1 MTSVQSPSI
10 RGLSAAEAARRLA
23 DEGRNELP
31 APRRPAPWRL
41 LAGQLTHLFAM
52 ILWVAAVLAVAGGLA
67 PLAVAIVVIIIL
79 NGVFAF
85 AQEYRADR
93 AAERLRDL
101 LPAKVQVIRD
111 GAMSSIDATE
121 LVRDDLV
128 LLSAGD
134 RVSADLRLMTV
145 HALAVDESMLTG
157 ESVPVRPASGDQVY
171 AGTFVVQG
179 EAEAVV
185 AAVAGQT
192 RLAGIQTLTESAQ
205 RPASPLTVELHR
217 LIRVIAVIAV
227 AVGVSLTAVSL
238 LLGLRPTEAFLF
250 GVGVMV
256 ALVPEGLLPTV
267 TLSLA
272 RGAQRMAHGNA
283 LVRRLDAVETLGAT
297 TFVCTD
303 KTGTLTMNQ
312 MEVLEVWTPSGTVR
326 MHGDGYDP
334 EGSAEGAPEA
344 VDAVARA
351 AGSAVACIRGRA
363 VRVKD
368 RWVAEGDPMEVAL
381 DVLARRLDVP
391 AVDPDTITHRVTF
404 TSETRYSAVVANG
417 NTMVIGAPDAL
428 LPYCRSDG
436 AAAPAVESLAGRGR
450 RVLAVAGASGILV
463 SDGRLELAAD
473 ALELLAV
480 VGLEDPPRTDVHTA
494 LTTCRQAGVR
504 IAVVTGDHAAT
515 AAVVAREVGLLQA
528 GGLVVTGNE
537 LPADDEQLG
546 ELLDRDDGV
555 VVARVTPADKLR
567 IARALRSRG
576 HVVAMTGDGVN
587 DAPALREADV
597 GVAMGAS
604 GSDVARATADL
615 VLLDDHFAS
624 IVTAIRLGRATFSNV
639 RRFLSYHLADNVA
652 ELAPFVAWALSG
664 GSIPLAIGVLQ
675 VLALDIGTDVLPA
688 LALGIERPGPRVL
701 DGPARHHRLV
711 DRGLLLRA
719 FGLLGM
725 TEAMLAM
732 AAFLIVLTGHGWH
745 FGAEPSVAALAVASG
760 TAFAVIALTQY
771 ANTFACRSER
781 STVFKVGFTTNRPL
795 LLALS
800 IEVVL
805 LLIFLGVPP
814 VADLLGGSWPSY
826 QGWLYAGASAVV
838 LLLVDTAAKLLRSA
852 RRTEPPGAHNS
863 ATVSKGSAT
872 AEVTTGP
879 SRQSSNGP
887 S

>member
-1 MTSVQSPSI
+1 MGEVAMPSVQSSST
-10 RGLSAAEAARRLA
+10 RGLSAADVVRRLA
-23 DEGRNELP
+23 ADGPNELP
-31 APRRPAPWRL
+31 AARPPAAWKL
-41 LAGQLTHLFAM
+41 LVGQLTHLFALM
-52 ILWVAAVLAVAGGLA
+52 LWVAAVLALAGGLA

-79 NGVFAF
+79 NGIFAF
-85 AQEYRADR
+85 AQQYRADR

-101 LPAKVQVIRD
+101 LPAKAQVIRD
-111 GAMSSIDATE
+111 GEVTTVDATQ

-134 RVSADLRLMTV
+134 RVSADLRLDVV

-157 ESVPVRPASGDQVY
+157 ESVPVRSQVGDQVY

-185 AAVAGQT
+185 IAVAGRT
-192 RLAGIQTLTESAQ
+192 RLAGIQSLTESAK

-217 LIRVIAVIAV
+217 LIRVVAVIAV

-238 LLGLRPTEAFLF
+238 LLGLSGTEAFLF

-297 TFVCTD
+297 TYVCTD

-312 MEVLEVWTPSGTVR
+312 MEVLEVWTPRGSVVMRG
-326 MHGDGYDP
+326 HGYDP
-334 EGSAEGAPEA
+334 DGSGEGDPAAIAA
-344 VDAVARA
+344 VELA
-351 AGSAVACIRGRA
+351 AASAVACIRGRA

-381 DVLARRLDVP
+381 DVLARRLGVP
-391 AVDPDTITHRVTF
+391 AVDAATITHRVTF

-428 LPYCRSDG
+428 LPYVRTNGGPD
-436 AAAPAVESLAGRGR
+436 ANAAVESLAGRGR
-450 RVLAVAGASGILV
+450 RVLAVAEASGVLV
-463 SDGRLELAAD
+463 RDGRLELAPD

-480 VGLEDPPRTDVHTA
+480 VGLEDPPRTDVHEA

-515 AAVVAREVGLLQA
+515 AEVIAREVGLLGPA
-528 GGLVVTGNE
+528 GVVVTGAE
-537 LPADDEQLG
+537 LPEDDESLA

-567 IARALRSRG
+567 IARALRARG

-587 DAPALREADV
+587 DAPAMREADV

-639 RRFLSYHLADNVA
+639 RRFLTYHLADNVA

-688 LALGIERPGPRVL
+688 LALGVERPGPRVL

-711 DRGLLLRA
+711 DRHLLLRA
-719 FGLLGM
+719 FGVLGS
-725 TEAMLAM
+725 TEAIVTM
-732 AAFLIVLTGHGWH
+732 AAFLLVLFGYGWH
-745 FGAEPSVAALAVASG
+745 FGAEPSAATAAIASG
-760 TAFAVIALTQY
+760 TAFAVIVLMQM
-771 ANTFACRSER
+771 ANAFACRSER
-781 STVFKVGFTTNRPL
+781 STIFKIGFTTNRPL
-795 LLALS
+795 LLAL
-800 IEVVL
+800 VVELGL
-805 LLIFLGVPP
+805 LTVFVGVPP
-814 VADLLGGSWPSY
+814 VANLLGGDWPSY
-826 QGWLYAGASAVV
+826 QGWLYAVTGVLV
-838 LLLVDTAAKLLRSA
+838 LLLVDTSLKLLRRGVDR
-852 RRTEPPGAHNS
+852 RRT
-863 ATVSKGSAT
+863 TRRRK
-872 AEVTTGP
+872 
-879 SRQSSNGP
+879 SS

>member
-1 MTSVQSPSI
+1 MVSVQSSSL
-10 RGLSAAEAARRLA
+10 RGLSAADAVRRLA
-23 DEGRNELP
+23 ADGPNELP
-31 APRRPAPWRL
+31 APRRPAPWKL
-41 LAGQLTHLFAM
+41 LAGQLTHLFALM
-52 ILWVAAVLAVAGGLA
+52 LWVAAVLALAGGLA
-67 PLAVAIVVIIIL
+67 PLAIAIVLIIIL

-111 GAMSSIDATE
+111 GQVSSIDATR

-134 RVSADLRLMTV
+134 RVSADLRLDTV

-157 ESVPVRPASGDQVY
+157 ESVPVRPAAGAQVY

-185 AAVAGQT
+185 TAVAGQT
-192 RLAGIQTLTESAQ
+192 RLAGIQSLTESAR

-227 AVGVSLTAVSL
+227 AVGVSLTAVSM
-238 LLGLRPTEAFLF
+238 LLGLRLTEAFLF

-297 TFVCTD
+297 TYVCTD

-312 MEVLEVWTPSGTVR
+312 MEVLEVWTPRGRVTLNG
-326 MHGDGYDP
+326 HGYDP
-334 EGSAEGAPEA
+334 QGTAAGEPAAIEA
-344 VDAVARA
+344 AARA
-351 AGSAVACIRGRA
+351 AASAIACIRGRA
-363 VRVKD
+363 VRSKD
-368 RWVAEGDPMEVAL
+368 RWIAEGDPMEVAL
-381 DVLARRLDVP
+381 DVLARRLGVP
-391 AVDPDTITHRVTF
+391 AVDPDAISHRVTF
-404 TSETRYSAVVANG
+404 SSETRHSAVVANG
-417 NTMVIGAPDAL
+417 NTQVIGAPDAL
-428 LPYCRSDG
+428 LRYCRANG
-436 AAAPAVESLAGRGR
+436 AAAAAVEDLAGRGR
-450 RVLAVAGASGILV
+450 RVLAVAAAPGVLV
-463 SDGRLELAAD
+463 RDGRLRLAPG

-515 AAVVAREVGLLQA
+515 AAVIAREVGLL
-528 GGLVVTGNE
+528 GPDGLVVTGNE

-546 ELLDRDDGV
+546 ALLDRADGV

-567 IARALRSRG
+567 IARALRARG

-604 GSDVARATADL
+604 GSDVARASADL

-639 RRFLSYHLADNVA
+639 RRFLTYHLADNVA

-688 LALGIERPGPRVL
+688 LALGVERPGPRVL
-701 DGPARHHRLV
+701 DGPARHRRLV
-711 DRGLLLRA
+711 DRGLLIRA

-725 TEAMLAM
+725 TEAMLTM
-732 AAFLIVLTGHGWH
+732 VAFLLILSGHGWH
-745 FGAEPSVAALAVASG
+745 FGAHPSSAALAVASG
-760 TAFAVIALTQY
+760 TAFAVIALTQK
-771 ANTFACRSER
+771 ANAFACRSER
-781 STVFKVGFTTNRPL
+781 STVFRVGFTTNRPL

-805 LLIFLGVPP
+805 LMIFLGLPP
-814 VADLLGGSWPSY
+814 VARLLGGGWPSSL
-826 QGWLYAGASAVV
+826 GWLLAGAAAIV
-838 LLLVDTAAKLLRSA
+838 LLLVDTAAKLLRGGAA
-852 RRTEPPGAHNS
+852 R
-863 ATVSKGSAT
+863 
-872 AEVTTGP
+872 
-879 SRQSSNGP
+879 
-887 S
+887 